1 MASTISDSC
10 QGLVLSVTSSTVLG
24 FSMLLFMGST
34 PFLKDK
40 IKTNKHFAMVYFP
53 KWSASYLHTH
63 KERKKM
69 KKWKKK
75 KKKKKNKKKK
85 EGKNE
90 RKKWGEKGT
99 IMDKDFPKKQ
109 K

>member
-75 KKKKKNKKKK
+75 KKKKRMRERRKERTKGRNGGKK
-85 EGKNE
+85 E
-90 RKKWGEKGT
+90 
-99 IMDKDFPKKQ
+99 Q
-109 K
+109 